1 MKTLIGLR
9 VDVDTYRGTRLGVP
23 GLCRVLAQHSIEAT
37 FFFSVGPDN
46 MGRHL
51 WRLLR
56 PAFFLKM
63 LRSKAA
69 GLYGWDILLRGTF
82 GPGPMIGRRLGTVI
96 RDCAGAGHEV
106 GLHAW
111 DHHAWQSR
119 IERADRESVR
129 RMLDP
134 GMKLLSDDLGLRPV
148 AAASPAWRCTDEV
161 LLVKDELYPTL
172 AYNSDCRGEGVFLP
186 RVRGRLL
193 RQPQVPVNLPT
204 YDEVVGREG
213 VTHDTYN
220 DFLLSKLRPGDYNV
234 LTIHAEVEGIIAA
247 GIFDE
252 FLGSAIAKG
261 FEFGPLSALLP
272 ADLGTLPTA
281 RMEAV
286 EISGREGWISTRA
299 GSIPES

>member
-1 MKTLIGLR
+1 M
-9 VDVDTYRGTRLGVP
+9 
-23 GLCRVLAQHSIEAT
+23 
-37 FFFSVGPDN
+37 
-46 MGRHL
+46 
-51 WRLLR
+51 
-56 PAFFLKM
+56 
-63 LRSKAA
+63 
-69 GLYGWDILLRGTF
+69 
-82 GPGPMIGRRLGTVI
+82 I
-96 RDCAGAGHEV
+96 RDCAGAGHEL

-119 IERADRESVR
+119 IEKADRESVR

-161 LLVKDELYPTL
+161 LLVKDEQYPTL
-172 AYNSDCRGEGVFLP
+172 TYNSDCRGEGVFLP
-186 RVRGRLL
+186 WVRGRLL

-220 DFLLSKLRPGDYNV
+220 DFLLSKLRHGDYNV

-252 FLGSAIAKG
+252 FLGCATAQG
-261 FEFGPLSALLP
+261 FEFAPLSALLP
-272 ADLGTLPTA
+272 ADRSRLPGA
-281 RMEAV
+281 RVEAT
-286 EISGREGWISTRA
+286 EISGREGWISTRTESVS
-299 GSIPES
+299 GS